1 MENNNNTAKVARTIR
16 SRRIHYFIFCHTVKL
31 TDDWRLKNQSQE
43 RANYQLA
50 LYATHLATGSSL
62 HCRSLKAGTIRS
74 YLLDVAKF
82 LGRFR
87 DVDPRFQST
96 ADTKLAPAIA
106 KVLVE
111 VQRWESVPNRREPFT
126 LEMQAFIARQ
136 AEAQKDDCCL
146 DAALANWTMCNLYA
160 GCRGVEWMQTN
171 STHLDIKSNHKNRF
185 GNAYAFTLN
194 DVQCATTTN
203 RILSL
208 TEALAHPDNVG
219 CIRLRFEEQK
229 NGENGEKKL
238 FVRNTKNPKVC
249 FVTNFMCILARHA
262 TITKSDPRVPLSV
275 YTTSDGTPCNITSA
289 AMETCMRDV
298 ASKMFNLDPVKNK
311 AELQMWSAHSLR
323 VGACTTLYAM
333 GFSEMEI
340 KHLLRW
346 KSNAFMTY
354 LRNLAV
360 TSRRHNDALNDAS
373 LIPNFL

>member
-1 MENNNNTAKVARTIR
+1 MDSNNNTAKAARTIR
-16 SRRIHYFIFCHTVKL
+16 SRRLHYFIFCHTVKL
-31 TDDWRLKNQSQE
+31 TDDWRLRHQSQE

-50 LYATHLATGSSL
+50 LYAAHLATGSSL

-87 DVDPRFQST
+87 DIDPRFRST

-106 KVLVE
+106 KVLAE

-126 LEMQAFIARQ
+126 LEMQAFIAKAAADQ
-136 AEAQKDDCCL
+136 QDDCCL
-146 DAALANWTMCNLYA
+146 MAALTDWTLCNLYA
-160 GCRGVEWMQTN
+160 GCRGVEWMQTD
-171 STHLDIKSNHKNRF
+171 STNLHITTYHKNRF
-185 GNAYAFTLN
+185 GNAYAFTLQ
-194 DVQCATTTN
+194 DVQCASATN
-203 RILSL
+203 QSL
-208 TEALAHPDNVG
+208 LLKDALANPDNVG

-238 FVRNTKNPKVC
+238 FVRNTKSPAVC
-249 FVTNFMCILARHA
+249 FVTHFMRILARHA
-262 TITKSDPRVPLSV
+262 KITKSDQKIPLSV
-275 YTTSDGTPCNITSA
+275 YNASDGTPCNITSA
-289 AMETCMRDV
+289 AVETCMRSA
-298 ASKMFNLDPVKNK
+298 ASKMFNLDPVKNRT
-311 AELQMWSAHSLR
+311 ELQMWSTHSLR

-333 GFSEMEI
+333 GFHEMEI

-360 TSRRHNDALNDAS
+360 TSRRHNDAVADAS
-373 LIPNFL
+373 CIPNFL

>member
-1 MENNNNTAKVARTIR
+1 M
-16 SRRIHYFIFCHTVKL
+16 KL
-31 TDDWRLKNQSQE
+31 TDDWTLQNQNQD

-87 DVDPRFQST
+87 DIDPRFRST
-96 ADTKLAPAIA
+96 ADTRLAPAIA
-106 KVLVE
+106 KVIDE

-126 LEMQAFIARQ
+126 LEMHSLIAE
-136 AEAQKDDCCL
+136 EASTQQDDCCL
-146 DAALANWTMCNLYA
+146 IAALANWTLCNLYA
-160 GCRGVEWMQTN
+160 GCRGIEWMQTD
-171 STHLDIKSNHKNRF
+171 STNRDITTYHRNRF
-185 GNAYAFTLN
+185 GNAYAFTLQ
-194 DVQCATTTN
+194 DVQCTTAAN
-203 RILSL
+203 KLLSIP
-208 TEALAHPDNVG
+208 EALANPDNVG

-238 FVRNTKNPKVC
+238 FVRNTKNPKIC
-249 FVTNFMCILARHA
+249 FVANFMQILARHA
-262 TITKSDPRVPLSV
+262 KITKSSRTVPLGIYIDTDNQPS
-275 YTTSDGTPCNITSA
+275 NITSA
-289 AMETCMRDV
+289 AVELCMRDT
-298 ASKMFNLDPVKNK
+298 ASKLYNLDPATHKN
-311 AELQMWSAHSLR
+311 ELQMWSAHSLR

-333 GFSEMEI
+333 GFHEMEI

-360 TSRRHNDALNDAS
+360 TSRRHNDALADAS
-373 LIPNFL
+373 CIPNFL